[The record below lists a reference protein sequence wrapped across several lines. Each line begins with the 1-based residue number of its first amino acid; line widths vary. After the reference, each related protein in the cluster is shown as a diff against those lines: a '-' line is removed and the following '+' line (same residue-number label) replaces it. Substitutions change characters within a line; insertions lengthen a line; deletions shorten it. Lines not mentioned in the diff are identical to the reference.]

1 MSQIIDQ
8 QQKEHFDKENNQ
20 YDRRKIA
27 NPAHAQLLEIKHLL
41 KFLALSPP
49 KKILD
54 FGCGSGR
61 MTIPLIQMGF
71 DVCGYDI
78 SENSLVNL
86 KSYYLKNRKRNW
98 GKLITT
104 NKLPNV
110 KFDAVIGS
118 DILHH
123 VSIPHT
129 LPRLAALLR
138 KKGVLVFSEP
148 NPFHLPW
155 YLFILINLSW
165 SVEKG
170 ILLCSIPNLK
180 KQFTKA
186 GLTNFSF
193 SGHGLFPTR
202 LFNFSSMLSDWNAFS
217 LSELP
222 ILKYLAF
229 RYIIK
234 AYKQ

>member
-8 QQKEHFDKENNQ
+8 QQKEHFDKKNNQ
-20 YDRRKIA
+20 YDWRKIA
-27 NPAHAQLLEIKHLL
+27 NPAYAQLLEIKHLL
-41 KFLALSPP
+41 KSLALSTP

-61 MTIPLIQMGF
+61 MSIPLVQMGF

-86 KSYYLKNRKRNW
+86 KYYYLKNRKKNW

-104 NKLPNV
+104 NKWPNI
-110 KFDAVIGS
+110 KFDGIIGS

-123 VSIPHT
+123 ISIPHT
-129 LPRLAALLR
+129 LPRLASLLK
-138 KKGVLVFSEP
+138 KKGVLVCSEP

-155 YLFILINLSW
+155 YLFILVRLSW

-170 ILLCSIPNLK
+170 ILQCSIPNLK
-180 KQFTKA
+180 NQFAKA

-202 LFNFSSMLSDWNAFS
+202 LFNFYPSLSDWNAFS
-217 LSELP
+217 LVDLP
-222 ILKYLAF
+222 ILKYFAF
-229 RYIIK
+229 RFIIK